1 VGSVKAALV
10 WRHVR
15 VSGTKEYF
23 TPYLVF
29 TTEGAWPRFK
39 RAALSARAEARAG
52 RVRAF
57 SRKASIKRW
66 GFAVSWHD
74 LCNRRL
80 NLEPGTVLLFEGAEE
95 LRKWFAERVSEL
107 LKTEEG
113 RMNALERLEEK
124 LKRAEEELGRRFEPP
139 EKKKPYR
146 AVKVFS
152 FEVDLPPAT
161 KAIYRRGRLL
171 NSTYESDASVSL
183 KEYGSSLLLMVK
195 RSGRYANEFQLVWL
209 RKGLSSEE
217 FLEEALKLGEG
228 ELEAVREALEWTVKL
243 TRECGRW
250 DLASYAAPFLAAL
263 ELVL

>member
-1 VGSVKAALV
+1 VKAALV

-29 TTEGAWPRFK
+29 TTEEAWPRFK
-39 RAALSARAEARAG
+39 RAALSVRVDARAG

-57 SRKASIKRW
+57 SRRSSIKRW
-66 GFAVSWHD
+66 GCAASWHD

-80 NLEPGTVLLFEGAEE
+80 NLEPGTILLFESAEE
-95 LRKWFAERVSEL
+95 LRKWFAGKVSEL

-124 LKRAEEELGRRFEPP
+124 LKRAEEELAGFEPP
-139 EKKKPYR
+139 ERRQPYR
-146 AVKVFS
+146 AVRVFS

-171 NSTYESDASVSL
+171 NSTYESGTSVSL
-183 KEYGSSLLLMVK
+183 KEYGSSLLLLVK
-195 RSGRYANEFQLVWL
+195 RSRRYADEFRLVWL
-209 RKGLSSEE
+209 RKGLSSSEE
-217 FLEEALKLGEG
+217 FLEEALKLERG
-228 ELEAVREALEWTVKL
+228 ELEAVHEALEWAVEL
-243 TRECGRW
+243 ARECGRW
-250 DLASYAAPFLAAL
+250 DVASYIAPLLAAL

>member
-1 VGSVKAALV
+1 MKTALV

-29 TTEGAWPRFK
+29 TTDGAWPRFK
-39 RAALSARAEARAG
+39 RAALSARASARAG

-124 LKRAEEELGRRFEPP
+124 LKRAEEELAGFEAP
-139 EKKKPYR
+139 EKRKPYR

-152 FEVDLPPAT
+152 FEVDLPPTT

-171 NSTYESDASVSL
+171 NSTYESGTSVSL

-195 RSGRYANEFQLVWL
+195 RSRRYADELQLVWL

-217 FLEEALKLGEG
+217 FLEEALKLGED

-243 TRECGRW
+243 ARECGRW
-250 DLASYAAPFLAAL
+250 DLASYAAPLLAAL

>member
-1 VGSVKAALV
+1 VKAALV

-23 TPYLVF
+23 TPYLIF
-29 TTEGAWPRFK
+29 TTEEAWPRFK

-57 SRKASIKRW
+57 SRKAPIKRW
-66 GFAVSWHD
+66 GYAVSWHD

-80 NLEPGTVLLFEGAEE
+80 NLEPGTVLFFEGAEE

-107 LKTEEG
+107 LRTEEG
-113 RMNALERLEEK
+113 RKNALERLEEK
-124 LKRAEEELGRRFEPP
+124 LKRAEEELAGFKAP
-139 EKKKPYR
+139 EKRKPYR

-161 KAIYRRGRLL
+161 KAIYRRGKLL

-183 KEYGSSLLLMVK
+183 KEYGSSLLILVK
-195 RSGRYANEFQLVWL
+195 RSERYADEFRLVWL

-217 FLEEALKLGEG
+217 FLEEVLKLRED

-243 TRECGRW
+243 ARECGRW
-250 DLASYAAPFLAAL
+250 DIASYAAPLLAAL